1 VLRQQLKMPFRQID
15 GEEETASCDEV
26 ATIVGNGGLLKR

>member
-1 VLRQQLKMPFRQID
+1 MPFRQID

-26 ATIVGNGGLLKR
+26 ATIVGHGGLLKR